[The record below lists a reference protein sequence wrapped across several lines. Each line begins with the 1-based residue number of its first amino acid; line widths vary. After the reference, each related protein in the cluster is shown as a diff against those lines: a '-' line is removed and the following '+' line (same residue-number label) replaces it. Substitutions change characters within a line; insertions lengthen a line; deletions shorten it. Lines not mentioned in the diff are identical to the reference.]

1 MERRDIMVIA
11 GALLVV
17 LILAV
22 VVKPMLTGQAPNL
35 GLPEVAAPSGPVEP
49 IASPPVQ
56 ETPVQSTT
64 QAPSETSESLETDP
78 LPVQTVIPAAG
89 SGDLGAVP
97 TPISWQPDPE
107 NPMPAIQMVEYA
119 DIVGKYTGST
129 SPFRIP
135 TPYWEITYNVTPSG
149 DMPVF
154 LMDVVEK
161 GIAGANDKTIRSYVY
176 RPDKIPDPKES
187 RFFEGGRD
195 YYLRITADQV
205 DKYRIRIAIP
215 LKYIPDT

>member
-35 GLPEVAAPSGPVEP
+35 GLPEVSAPSGPVEP
-49 IASPPVQ
+49 IAPPSVQ
-56 ETPVQSTT
+56 ETLVQPSTHE
-64 QAPSETSESLETDP
+64 PSEGYENVEPELS
-78 LPVQTVIPAAG
+78 PVQTTIPGA
-89 SGDLGAVP
+89 SPGDIGPVP
-97 TPISWQPDPE
+97 TLISWQPDPE

-135 TPYWEITYNVTPSG
+135 TPYWEITYNVSPSG

-154 LMDVVEK
+154 LMDIIEK
-161 GIAGANDKTIRSYVY
+161 GSSGADDKTIRSYVF

-195 YYLRITADQV
+195 YYLRITAEQV
-205 DKYRIRIAIP
+205 DSYRIRIAIP

>member
-49 IASPPVQ
+49 IAPPPVQ

-64 QAPSETSESLETDP
+64 QAQSEASESLDTDP
-78 LPVQTVIPAAG
+78 LPVQTTIPGVG
-89 SGDLGAVP
+89 SGDLGPVP

-119 DIVGKYTGST
+119 DIVGKYTGKYLT
-129 SPFRIP
+129 IP
-135 TPYWEITYNVTPSG
+135 NSDTLLG
-149 DMPVF
+149 DH
-154 LMDVVEK
+154 
-161 GIAGANDKTIRSYVY
+161 IQCHTIRRCAGLSHGCSGE
-176 RPDKIPDPKES
+176 RN
-187 RFFEGGRD
+187 
-195 YYLRITADQV
+195 
-205 DKYRIRIAIP
+205 
-215 LKYIPDT
+215 